1 MDANAIVFKN
11 LLSRP
16 DAEYKIAFQ
25 LFDTTGSGKITRD
38 QFKQILSANI
48 GKDAIP
54 FDFDCEWLKL
64 YTGGKNAQH
73 GMS

>member
-1 MDANAIVFKN
+1 
-11 LLSRP
+11 
-16 DAEYKIAFQ
+16 IAFQ